1 MLTYNTQYGY
11 ASSLPLDRLRT
22 AAWLQY
28 LLDRLERVAHA
39 MVAGGNAAM
48 AAAGHDTLAR
58 LRGGARQAS
67 RADASLLDA
76 LFAAI
81 LGDDAAHGRGSGSAY
96 GTLAVTP
103 ARRELLLVD
112 RYVPGS
118 KRAFD
123 RAHGVIDAYAW
134 RDPEIGWAAL
144 EAIATGVGAARAV
157 ADEPAEPPEPDSVRA
172 ARDEGQ
178 SARRIIDTVIGH
190 AWQADD
196 DLRRL
201 DEMAALV
208 EFAAAIATHT
218 PITPAAYGGDHN
230 SVARAIWRERG
241 DLASADGLFAAL
253 SVCRLEQLT
262 DAGSFWAY
270 YLLAGVR
277 IAAPDVMREL
287 GRHFYGD
294 AWRSWLDALLAL
306 PATGELDR
314 DGAAALSR
322 LEASM
327 SLVAHRNPIVHGRR
341 RSTR

>member
-39 MVAGGNAAM
+39 MIAGGNAAM
-48 AAAGHDTLAR
+48 AAAGHETLAR
-58 LRGGARQAS
+58 LRGAARS
-67 RADASLLDA
+67 TPRLDASLLDP
-76 LFAAI
+76 LFTAI
-81 LGDDAAHGRGSGSAY
+81 LGDDADHGRCSGTAY
-96 GTLAVTP
+96 GTLAMAP
-103 ARRELLLVD
+103 ARRELLLIE

-123 RAHGVIDAYAW
+123 VARGVIDAYAW
-134 RDPEIGWAAL
+134 RDPEFGWAAL
-144 EAIATGVGAARAV
+144 EAIEAGIGH
-157 ADEPAEPPEPDSVRA
+157 EPVDSDAPPEPGSIRA

-178 SARRIIDTVIGH
+178 PASRIIDTVIGR
-190 AWQADD
+190 AWQADEEE
-196 DLRRL
+196 RRF
-201 DEMAALV
+201 DTMAALV
-208 EFAAAIATHT
+208 EFAAAIATQT

-241 DLASADGLFAAL
+241 DLASIDGLFAAL
-253 SVCRLEQLT
+253 SVCRLEQVT

-270 YLLAGVR
+270 YLLAGIR
-277 IAAPDVMREL
+277 IAAPEVMREM

-294 AWRSWLDALLAL
+294 AWRGWLDALLAL

-314 DGAAALSR
+314 DGAAALAR

-327 SLVAHRNPIVHGRR
+327 SLVAHRNPIVHARR
-341 RSTR
+341 RSAR